1 MKKYFAF
8 LFFVCVSLN
17 YSQLILEENFD
28 YPVGDSLSWHDWIT
42 YNSGNGGILIE
53 DYNLTFPGYPSVSG
67 KSVKIDADGIDY
79 YRNLGYEYE
88 SGTFYLSL
96 LIKVED
102 ATTSQGGK
110 EIIEFATSTLNRYAG
125 KLYMKEVV
133 KDTSFKFGL
142 SKTSDEPLFIDTV
155 FSYNKTYL
163 VVIKYILNSGSGN
176 DRASLFIFEDEIPV
190 TEPEPDIKMDST
202 STTEPSNIS
211 AIALRQEI
219 TTNKAYIDGIRVS
232 TSWNQAPLPVE
243 MAFFRAA
250 YLDEKVILSWQ
261 TVTEVNNYGFDIE
274 RLDLG
279 GNGGWRKIGFVY
291 GHGNSFSPK
300 FYYFEDSPENGIRFR
315 YRLKQIDFDGSF
327 KYYESDEVELKGG
340 GKEKIDVYPNPFNS
354 AARIKYFIPGNE
366 NEMKFVKLAI
376 YSVNGELVEI
386 LSEKEV
392 YPGYHTVHL
401 NSANYSSGVYFI
413 VLSADDYFVAAKCAI
428 LK

>member
-1 MKKYFAF
+1 M
-8 LFFVCVSLN
+8 
-17 YSQLILEENFD
+17 
-28 YPVGDSLSWHDWIT
+28 
-42 YNSGNGGILIE
+42 
-53 DYNLTFPGYPSVSG
+53 
-67 KSVKIDADGIDY
+67 
-79 YRNLGYEYE
+79 
-88 SGTFYLSL
+88 
-96 LIKVED
+96 
-102 ATTSQGGK
+102 
-110 EIIEFATSTLNRYAG
+110 AG
-125 KLYMKEVV
+125 KLYLK
-133 KDTSFKFGL
+133 KNDASSFLFGI
-142 SKTSDEPLFIDTV
+142 SKTTDTV
-155 FSYNKTYL
+155 KFVDATYLYNKTYL
-163 VVIKYILNSGSGN
+163 VVIKYIMNPGAGN
-176 DRASLFIFEDEIPV
+176 DQANLFIFEDEIPQ
-190 TEPEPDIKMDST
+190 TEPEPNLRIDSA
-202 STTEPSNIS
+202 SGNEPTNIS
-211 AIALRQEI
+211 VIALRQDV

-250 YLDEKVILSWQ
+250 YLEEKVILSWQ
-261 TVTEVNNYGFDIE
+261 TITEVNNYGFDVE

-279 GNGGWRKIGFVY
+279 GNGGWRKIGFVQ

-366 NEMKFVKLAI
+366 NEIKFVKLAI
-376 YSVNGELVEI
+376 YSLNGELVEI

-401 NSANYSSGVYFI
+401 SSANYSSGVYFI

>member
-1 MKKYFAF
+1 MKKYLAF

-28 YPVGDSLSWHDWIT
+28 YPVGDSLSWHNWTI

-67 KSVKIDADGIDY
+67 KSVKIDTSGYDY
-79 YRNLGYEYE
+79 YRSLGYEYD
-88 SGTFYLSL
+88 SGTFYFSFLINIEEATGAQKKVIAGLASSDADYMAGRVYL
-96 LIKVED
+96 LKVDD
-102 ATTSQGGK
+102 AH
-110 EIIEFATSTLNRYAG
+110 
-125 KLYMKEVV
+125 
-133 KDTSFKFGL
+133 FKFGL
-142 SKTSDEPLFIDTV
+142 SKTSDDPLFIDTV

-176 DRASLFIFEDEIPV
+176 DRASLFIFENEIPV
-190 TEPEPDIKMDST
+190 IEPEPDITMDST
-202 STTEPSNIS
+202 STQEPTNIS
-211 AIALRQEI
+211 VVTLRQDV

-250 YLDEKVILSWQ
+250 YLEEKVILSWQ
-261 TVTEVNNYGFDIE
+261 TITEVNNYGFDVE

-279 GNGGWRKIGFVY
+279 GNGGWRKIGFVQ

-366 NEMKFVKLAI
+366 NEIKFVKLAI
-376 YSVNGELVEI
+376 YSLNGELVEI

-401 NSANYSSGVYFI
+401 SSANYSSGVYFI